1 MNEYVDQPECADTC
15 FKNVN
20 ASNFT
25 LLAQTRALDS
35 ALFCFQECSPITEVP
50 GGACELRRSSK
61 AMKSLVGNS
70 SRSSNLVEPPHA
82 KRAQK
87 KVLLN
92 SQETSVASQA
102 RLEPGQGSR
111 SEDLLKASKDH
122 LALAA
127 EAERTATTVLS
138 DAERIDAFSKK
149 VAESTEETATRASML
164 DRSAHDL
171 LAIDREGAD
180 RSAHTVI
187 ESTLKSV
194 VQEAHKAAEA
204 KFKAEGEKLGQDMKA
219 AAPAAGVKAM
229 KPYLDGMN
237 GAAKAAGE
245 WVKQGDG
252 ASGLSFQLGLAAGFT
267 MQQAN
272 QWNALGD
279 FPRAQA
285 MIRQSMETNEA
296 ARGLAGAAQ
305 GAYDTA
311 AGITSHLLDYVP
323 MAGAAQYHA
332 EYMLNPEM
340 PPPAAFSL

>member
-1 MNEYVDQPECADTC
+1 MVGCPH
-15 FKNVN
+15 KK
-20 ASNFT
+20 
-25 LLAQTRALDS
+25 RALQDEDHRDS
-35 ALFCFQECSPITEVP
+35 AD
-50 GGACELRRSSK
+50 K
-61 AMKSLVGNS
+61 
-70 SRSSNLVEPPHA
+70 
-82 KRAQK
+82 
-87 KVLLN
+87 
-92 SQETSVASQA
+92 
-102 RLEPGQGSR
+102 
-111 SEDLLKASKDH
+111 
-122 LALAA
+122 
-127 EAERTATTVLS
+127 
-138 DAERIDAFSKK
+138 
-149 VAESTEETATRASML
+149 
-164 DRSAHDL
+164 
-171 LAIDREGAD
+171 
-180 RSAHTVI
+180 SAHTVI

-279 FPRAQA
+279 FPRAQS
-285 MIRQSMETNEA
+285 MMRQSMETNEA

-311 AGITSHLLDYVP
+311 AGITNTLLGYVP